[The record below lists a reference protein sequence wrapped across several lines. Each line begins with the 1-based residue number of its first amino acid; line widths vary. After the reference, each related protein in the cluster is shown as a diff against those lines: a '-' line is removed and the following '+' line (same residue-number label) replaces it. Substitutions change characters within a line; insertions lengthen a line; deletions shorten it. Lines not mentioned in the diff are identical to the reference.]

1 MAGDGPAISR
11 RLRELIHAL
20 HLELERLEWVDRD
33 AEIRGPDE
41 LDHSFDI
48 DTWAEVGMMPAA
60 IDDDFPDETD
70 EGPIG
75 PLCVECGNFGRS
87 CVC

>member
-1 MAGDGPAISR
+1 MNRHRIV
-11 RLRELIHAL
+11 RLRVLVESLRREI
-20 HLELERLEWVDRD
+20 ERLEWVDISAID
-33 AEIRGPDE
+33 EGPDE
-41 LDHSFDI
+41 FDHSFDL

-60 IDDDFPDETD
+60 IDDDHPDETD

-75 PLCVECGNFGRS
+75 PLCVECGNFGHS

>member
-1 MAGDGPAISR
+1 
-11 RLRELIHAL
+11 
-20 HLELERLEWVDRD
+20 
-33 AEIRGPDE
+33 
-41 LDHSFDI
+41 LDLSFDLDLEI
-48 DTWAEVGMMPAA
+48 IPAA
-60 IDDDFPDETD
+60 IDDDLPDETD